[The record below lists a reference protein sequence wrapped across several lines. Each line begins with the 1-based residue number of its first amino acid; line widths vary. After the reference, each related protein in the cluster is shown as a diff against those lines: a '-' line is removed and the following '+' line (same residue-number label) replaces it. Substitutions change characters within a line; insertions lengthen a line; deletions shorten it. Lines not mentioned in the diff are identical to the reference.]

1 MPAGDEFSKYEVVD
15 RAHTVFTMLGELL
28 SEHPMIECD
37 PDLAAKYEAA
47 SDALYALYNTA
58 GLKYL

>member
-15 RAHTVFTMLGELL
+15 RAHSVFILLGELL

-37 PDLAAKYEAA
+37 ENLKDKFNAA
-47 SDALYALYNTA
+47 SSALYDLYNAA